1 MRPHSASSWRQ
12 YEYKIFVCTKIYES
26 DWLLF
31 ASKLETMGT
40 YRQQQLISELETLV
54 EHLLTKSICEWQLVP
69 HAQFALKPSAS
80 SWSANECL
88 QHVNSYGRY
97 YLPAIQKAIDKAA
110 TGSTENF
117 HSGWLGNYF
126 TKMMMPK
133 ENGSLATKMKSPKD
147 HAPTNILESHQVI
160 AEFIDQQEILLK
172 LLRQSKVID
181 LHKVKV
187 ESKSRYLDC
196 SLYQTKI
203 GRCVYVLDCTL
214 DSPWATGRSCA
225 QPKRYFYQTLADT
238 FIYTSVA
245 SEFLLD

>member
-1 MRPHSASSWRQ
+1 MS
-12 YEYKIFVCTKIYES
+12 
-26 DWLLF
+26 
-31 ASKLETMGT
+31 T

-54 EHLLTKSICEWQLVP
+54 EHLLTKSIGEWQLVP

-126 TKMMMPK
+126 TKMMMPT

-187 ESKSRYLDC
+187 GISIAPFIKLKLGDVFMFLIAHLIRHGQQADRALNQSGIT
-196 SLYQTKI
+196 TKPWP
-203 GRCVYVLDCTL
+203 TL
-214 DSPWATGRSCA
+214 SFT
-225 QPKRYFYQTLADT
+225 Q
-238 FIYTSVA
+238 V
-245 SEFLLD
+245 